1 MSQCPLPTP
10 LRTLAHPASQHQMT
24 NDEPPDWSLEDHLRE
39 SRKAVAAIGQ
49 QPQTDAPQSLCHHF
63 SEVEPVDEMKVSV
76 EDAYSPLTSAF
87 EALGLSFLSDRLEA
101 WQNCQPSMQWLETL
115 IPALVR
121 TASANGLIYEGW
133 TWEPVGRQPLGPCTF
148 QVINN
153 RTA

>member
-1 MSQCPLPTP
+1 MPP
-10 LRTLAHPASQHQMT
+10 LRAVAPPASQYLMT
-24 NDEPPDWSLEDHLRE
+24 DDEPPVWSLEDHLRQGRDALAE
-39 SRKAVAAIGQ
+39 IGQ
-49 QPQTDAPQSLCHHF
+49 QPQTNAPQPLCHHF
-63 SEVEPVDEMKVSV
+63 SEMEPVDPILVSV
-76 EDAYSPLTSAF
+76 EGTYSSLKPAF

-101 WQNCQPSMQWLETL
+101 WQNCQPTTQWLESL

-133 TWEPVGRQPLGPCTF
+133 TWEPVGRQPLGACTF